1 MERTAAGDKVEQDGI
16 WLLPDEIIHHILA
29 CMKSPKEA
37 AKTIFLSKRWAR
49 LWLSYP
55 ALEFNGRQFPSREA
69 QQSFATTVLNKFL
82 ESDGAPPAEAV
93 RVTMDWL
100 GMGPKPCSAFLDSV
114 FECISKD
121 SPREIYITTSSF
133 DEYDLWCLPPRDLDS
148 GSIIGIHKFQVA
160 NHPNLKVFRADG
172 VELEDFMIK
181 EVHSLEIMEVSS
193 RVNGDLQVSSTPNLK
208 LLKCSDEKLNK
219 MINELP
225 HLESLILAN
234 LPQIHDLKIVNKDKL
249 RVVELY
255 SWNSEQP
262 GAIEIDAPIRLGVI
276 MELISNPLS
285 CHHST

>member
-133 DEYDLWCLPPRDLDS
+133 DE
-148 GSIIGIHKFQVA
+148 V
-160 NHPNLKVFRADG
+160 
-172 VELEDFMIK
+172 
-181 EVHSLEIMEVSS
+181 
-193 RVNGDLQVSSTPNLK
+193 LK
-208 LLKCSDEKLNK
+208 LDDFNFHQNAYIMADDQNSNNPFAGLGRSLKELHLHSVSFGDDRILNS
-219 MINELP
+219 MISGASL
-225 HLESLILAN
+225 LETLTLVA
-234 LPQIHDLKIVNKDKL
+234 
-249 RVVELY
+249 
-255 SWNSEQP
+255 
-262 GAIEIDAPIRLGVI
+262 
-276 MELISNPLS
+276 
-285 CHHST
+285 